1 MNEDVERTIMKTL
14 RTVLLSLLVV
24 LAAFVAFTYLSGGTW
39 TPFARTD
46 RPAAIGTSGSVE
58 TARERGAEMGEK
70 VAIAAAKVKEEAG
83 EAALTS
89 KIKAKMVL
97 DDNIKARTIDVTTDG
112 STVTLA
118 GTVRTVDEHD
128 RAVRLA
134 RETAGVTQVVDHL
147 RIEVR

>member
-1 MNEDVERTIMKTL
+1 VPRL
-14 RTVLLSLLVV
+14 
-24 LAAFVAFTYLSGGTW
+24 
-39 TPFARTD
+39 D
-46 RPAAIGTSGSVE
+46 RPATVGTSGTAGVE
-58 TARERGAEMGEK
+58 TARERGAEVGEK
-70 VAIAAAKVKEEAG
+70 VAIAAAKVKDTAE

-97 DDNIKARTIDVTTDG
+97 DDNIKARAIDVTTND
-112 STVTLA
+112 SSVTLS
-118 GTVRTVDEHD
+118 GTVRSVDEHD